1 VSWRFRR
8 SIGLGKGVRI
18 NLSKSGVGL
27 SVGGKVVR
35 AGVGPRGAYRTF
47 RIPGTGLYHMEY
59 LDTKKKRKAATA
71 HRQDTAAAASGIPP
85 ELAPKGLT
93 LGCLGILSALV
104 LLAIWWPV
112 GLLVLGTGIYLN
124 STTASSRARKHF
136 IKARQAQGSG
146 QVEEAVREY
155 QQVLDLV
162 PTVPIVNYNLAYLYW
177 EQGLIPEAEQAFRA
191 YLVSKPEDYSAKYAL
206 AELLRKKGDLDEALQ
221 LLNQLPADIRKQV
234 PVLNSQAQIY
244 WNQNKPELALAVL
257 ELGPW
262 RQQKAMDQATMDYRY
277 LMAQVLLTL
286 GKDKRALTQLRRIF
300 AQNPDYK
307 DVASLIT
314 QLTGN

>member
-1 VSWRFRR
+1 
-8 SIGLGKGVRI
+8 
-18 NLSKSGVGL
+18 
-27 SVGGKVVR
+27 
-35 AGVGPRGAYRTF
+35 
-47 RIPGTGLYHMEY
+47 
-59 LDTKKKRKAATA
+59 
-71 HRQDTAAAASGIPP
+71 
-85 ELAPKGLT
+85 
-93 LGCLGILSALV
+93 
-104 LLAIWWPV
+104 
-112 GLLVLGTGIYLN
+112 
-124 STTASSRARKHF
+124 
-136 IKARQAQGSG
+136 
-146 QVEEAVREY
+146 
-155 QQVLDLV
+155 
-162 PTVPIVNYNLAYLYW
+162 
-177 EQGLIPEAEQAFRA
+177 
-191 YLVSKPEDYSAKYAL
+191 EDYSAKYAL